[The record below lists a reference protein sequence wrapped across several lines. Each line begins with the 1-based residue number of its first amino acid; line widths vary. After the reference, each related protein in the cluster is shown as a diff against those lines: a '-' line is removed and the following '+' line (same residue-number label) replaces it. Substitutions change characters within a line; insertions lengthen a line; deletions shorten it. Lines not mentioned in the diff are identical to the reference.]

1 MGMSMNDYEKGLL
14 HAEEENYRLRREAYQ
29 LRMENADLRS
39 AQESAVGKIVKAKD
53 RAAEAFRKKLPSFP
67 GNRILCH
74 DFTKGPRAEYTKDQL
89 RSQKKES
96 EEGRPLISLLVSVH
110 NTSEYALREFLSSV
124 QDQTFG
130 KMEVCIADASDEAH
144 RSVSRILAKATGND
158 HRFLYRKISPERV
171 KDARNIAL
179 KMASG
184 SVIVLARPEDLLHP
198 AALWRFQDEMEH
210 SDADILYCDEAVT
223 AGDPAEPVSF
233 LYKSDYGPEDME
245 GMDLFGHLVA
255 IRRSL
260 LTSLLREKHDKRAF
274 RVEQFDYK
282 RAFCVERSDD
292 QSRAGMGL
300 PDDRLL
306 TGLELT
312 EAQDYDL
319 LLRLSGRTQKIRHI
333 SEVLCFR
340 RVDAF
345 QPDTPATREADTLAA
360 KGTDTAVTGT
370 VEPALVSI
378 IICNRDSFAM
388 LNRCVTSIFEK
399 TTWKNYEILICENGS
414 TDKDTLEYYAKLQKD
429 PRIRV
434 LEWPEEKEFNFAA
447 VNNFGAR
454 QSRGEYIVLLNND
467 TEVITE
473 NWIEEL
479 LAQAQKKQVGAVGCM
494 LLYPDGTIQHAGM
507 VVRPGDSTAH
517 MNLYEDPDS
526 DGYLGRFHRVSNV
539 SSVTAACLMIC
550 RSVWNQMNGMDESFR
565 VAYNDVDLCL
575 RLRKAGYRTVFTPF
589 ARLYHYEGQTRGFR
603 RMEEGDVSL
612 EAKEADL
619 FHRRH
624 SDLGW
629 NDPFYNRHFFSADG
643 HFWERIPEETETR
656 MRRLFAPY
664 RHLPVYVTEG
674 EARKYLEQIGASGL
688 DVIVSDIPGEGLSE
702 DPDGKIPIVLGGK
715 TPEVPALEGEYLY
728 LVDPEHL
735 DIVRPGDRMVFA
747 TGGFAG
753 FVTDG
758 FIRDS
763 TKESIGETGAGSKR
777 NPVNEKHS
785 AGSAQRKKVV
795 CDVEADHFLGK
806 GFHAPESGQA
816 WAAEEEASI
825 WLMLSKADQKLE
837 IEQGHSI
844 PLEALGWKE
853 IILTFSVNDHRIGTG
868 RIDAHNNGKT
878 ITISL
883 PAAAVRDGLNKLTVS
898 CRLWSPADLGG
909 ADRRLLGF
917 SLKKITAK
925 KRR

>member
-1 MGMSMNDYEKGLL
+1 M
-14 HAEEENYRLRREAYQ
+14 AEAIVKEG
-29 LRMENADLRS
+29 ADLLYSDEDKVDAEVTKHYQPHFKPDFNLDLLCSNNYITHLLVVKRS
-39 AQESAVGKIVKAKD
+39 LAEAAGPFREEMNGAQDYDFIFRCSEKAKKIVHIPEILYHWRTHGASTADNPMSKQYAYDAGRRAIEEHLERVNCPGRVEQLPDYGFYRVHYPVFGRPLVSVIIPNKDASGELSACLDAVFANSYENFEVLVVENNSEQQETFELYRKLAENPRIRLLRWKKEFNYSAINNYAARAARGEYLLFLNNDVRGTISRGWLSEMLGVCQRPEVGAVGAKLYYPDNTVQHAGIVIGIGGVAGAMFVGLPKGRGGYLHKANLMQDLSACTAACLLVK
-53 RAAEAFRKKLPSFP
+53 AEAFRK
-67 GNRILCH
+67 
-74 DFTKGPRAEYTKDQL
+74 
-89 RSQKKES
+89 
-96 EEGRPLISLLVSVH
+96 
-110 NTSEYALREFLSSV
+110 
-124 QDQTFG
+124 
-130 KMEVCIADASDEAH
+130 
-144 RSVSRILAKATGND
+144 
-158 HRFLYRKISPERV
+158 
-171 KDARNIAL
+171 
-179 KMASG
+179 
-184 SVIVLARPEDLLHP
+184 
-198 AALWRFQDEMEH
+198 
-210 SDADILYCDEAVT
+210 
-223 AGDPAEPVSF
+223 AGGF
-233 LYKSDYGPEDME
+233 
-245 GMDLFGHLVA
+245 
-255 IRRSL
+255 
-260 LTSLLREKHDKRAF
+260 
-274 RVEQFDYK
+274 
-282 RAFCVERSDD
+282 
-292 QSRAGMGL
+292 
-300 PDDRLL
+300 
-306 TGLELT
+306 
-312 EAQDYDL
+312 
-319 LLRLSGRTQKIRHI
+319 
-333 SEVLCFR
+333 
-340 RVDAF
+340 
-345 QPDTPATREADTLAA
+345 
-360 KGTDTAVTGT
+360 
-370 VEPALVSI
+370 
-378 IICNRDSFAM
+378 
-388 LNRCVTSIFEK
+388 
-399 TTWKNYEILICENGS
+399 
-414 TDKDTLEYYAKLQKD
+414 
-429 PRIRV
+429 
-434 LEWPEEKEFNFAA
+434 EEKLA
-447 VNNFGAR
+447 VAF
-454 QSRGEYIVLLNND
+454 
-467 TEVITE
+467 
-473 NWIEEL
+473 
-479 LAQAQKKQVGAVGCM
+479 
-494 LLYPDGTIQHAGM
+494 
-507 VVRPGDSTAH
+507 
-517 MNLYEDPDS
+517 
-526 DGYLGRFHRVSNV
+526 
-539 SSVTAACLMIC
+539 
-550 RSVWNQMNGMDESFR
+550 
-565 VAYNDVDLCL
+565 NDVDLCL